1 MTRRLSTEEYDVA
14 SKTDEELI
22 AAIPTGYSFIELTE
36 YSPRQ
41 KLKVRVDAI
50 VSWRQRWNGGIADG
64 SVVEYVVGQEARTVE
79 VIEQPSTLEKRMVEA
94 ASLADVVSH

>member
-1 MTRRLSTEEYDVA
+1 M
-14 SKTDEELI
+14 I
-22 AAIPTGYSFIELTE
+22 AFIELTE